1 MRQLAV
7 ANVEHRD
14 IVIVQVA
21 KDVEQEAEEV
31 DPEGDELEP
40 EFVLKGDGIFQP
52 EDEQVPVLDS
62 GKNRKDVLVI
72 TNCIFS

>member
-40 EFVLKGDGIFQP
+40 EFVLKGDLADYSCQEKNTNWLQP
-52 EDEQVPVLDS
+52 LTQLS
-62 GKNRKDVLVI
+62 LTSI
-72 TNCIFS
+72 